1 MIDDNCPQN
10 VWFQGIV
17 GVYDIISRIDNF
29 SRRGDA
35 DVWVDFQNSIHR
47 LSQYFDITF
56 YKFAENHVIFENI
69 ILASESVFCH
79 FYVGNRL

>member
-1 MIDDNCPQN
+1 MINDNCPQN

-17 GVYDIISRIDNF
+17 GMYDIISRIDNF
-29 SRRGDA
+29 PRLGDA

-56 YKFAENHVIFENI
+56 Y
-69 ILASESVFCH
+69 
-79 FYVGNRL
+79 